1 MLFPKKGGGLK
12 CNKCGHEPES
22 VDAKPIRTEMTAK
35 ETVILEDDDVSS
47 EPTMTVECPKCGH
60 MKAHWILRQ
69 TRRSDE
75 PETRILTCAKCKH
88 RWREY

>member
-12 CNKCGHEPES
+12 CNKCGLEPGAVKS
-22 VDAKPIRTEMTAK
+22 RPIKTEMQVK
-35 ETVILEDDDVSS
+35 ETVILEEEHGST
-47 EPTMTVECPKCGH
+47 EPTMTVECPKCGN
-60 MKAHWILRQ
+60 MQAHWILRQ

-75 PETRILTCAKCKH
+75 PETRILTCTKCKY